1 MELGLH
7 LLELARHASQV
18 SVKTIVKRQALVPYL
33 VQDVVPTTI
42 IGLLLNKHAR
52 GHGQPLK
59 SFTVFDR
66 RIKLV

>member
-18 SVKTIVKRQALVPYL
+18 SVKTIVKRL
-33 VQDVVPTTI
+33 QDVVPTI